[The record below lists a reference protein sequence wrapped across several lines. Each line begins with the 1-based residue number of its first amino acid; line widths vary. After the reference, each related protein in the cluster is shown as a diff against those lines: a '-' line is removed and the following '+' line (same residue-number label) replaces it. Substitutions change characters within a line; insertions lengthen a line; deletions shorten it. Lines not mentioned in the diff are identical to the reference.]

1 MQGCG
6 ISNRK
11 IEDVESLVNATSLRL
26 VEENLIPK
34 EREEVI
40 RKIVEEF
47 ASMKEEDLMN
57 DVEEIVEEK
66 DWLDNITQIMIYEI
80 KEDLPQILLGMVG
93 ISIMMLWVGVL
104 VGMEKDIFLTLVYVM
119 NVIYFIVYES
129 TKMLIE
135 YFQDNLYVEYMMGND
150 EEEKKSKKLVSG
162 KEKFNKK
169 MLELRRK
176 YSFQPAKR
184 QMIYMYRKMR
194 SEGVVQE
201 NRALEDQM
209 IVKSMR
215 SESGVMVV
223 SVIMPPDTF
232 SCAYDCHYCPND
244 PRYSRSYFHGEPTV
258 MRGERNGFSGV
269 KQFRK
274 RLIAYL
280 LNGHPI
286 DKCEVIILG
295 GTFSCY
301 QPKVA
306 ESFITELY
314 YAANTIF
321 DEDSREMKSIREEIS
336 MNESAMCKIIGVTI
350 ETRPDKI
357 TKYELKRLRK
367 MGVTRIQMGLQH
379 TDDEILRKVNRECTQ
394 KEIMEAIELLKDEG
408 FKVDIHIMP
417 DLPFSNIEMD
427 KAMFQ
432 KLLEDDRYRADQW
445 KIYPTNVMEFTEIKK
460 WYDRGEYVPYAET
473 NFDGFLDMLIDVMK
487 NMPPYIRVNRVQRD
501 FPGDYIEGGNKIT
514 NLRQVLDEKMEE
526 TKKFSQDIRSME
538 IGGED
543 FDVNR
548 VRLVRYDYDSSGGKE
563 IFLSMKSCTC
573 EGSCKKYEAYKRKKW
588 WMEKMGW
595 KGGEWFYGC
604 GKENKIYGF
613 LRLRLSDKSG
623 ENAFSVLK
631 KKGLIRELHI
641 YGKVKCTY
649 SNTDVSKSQ
658 HHGFGGILLKS
669 AEKIAKEEG
678 GKDGMAVISGVGVRN
693 YYRRHGYEIP
703 EGDVNEHGDF
713 MIKMF

>member
-1 MQGCG
+1 MEGCG
-6 ISNRK
+6 IQNRK
-11 IEDVESLVNATSLRL
+11 IEDVESLMNATSLRL
-26 VEENLIPK
+26 VEDNLIPK
-34 EREEVI
+34 DREEVI
-40 RKIVEEF
+40 RNIVKEF
-47 ASMKEEDLMN
+47 ADMKEEDLMN
-57 DVEEIVEEK
+57 DQEEIVEK
-66 DWLDNITQIMIYEI
+66 NDWLEDVSKDMIEEM
-80 KEDLPQILLGMVG
+80 KEDMPQVFLGMTG
-93 ISIMMLWVGVL
+93 ISIVMLWVSVL
-104 VGMEKDIFLTLVYVM
+104 MKMDKDIFYRMIYIM
-119 NVIYFIVYES
+119 NLIYFIIFEFSKFLMESYYHNEYE
-129 TKMLIE
+129 IE
-135 YFQDNLYVEYMMGND
+135 IEN
-150 EEEKKSKKLVSG
+150 KKKLMSG
-162 KEKFNKK
+162 KAKFNLK

-176 YSFQPAKR
+176 YSFQPSKR

-194 SEGVVQE
+194 SEGNVIE
-201 NRALEDQM
+201 NRALEDQL

-223 SVIMPPDTF
+223 SVIMPPDQF

-244 PRYSRSYFHGEPTV
+244 PRYSRSYFYGEPTV

-269 KQFRK
+269 KQFRE

-321 DEDSREMKSIREEIS
+321 DEDSREMKSIREEIKI
-336 MNESAMCKIIGVTI
+336 NENAICKIIGVTI
-350 ETRPDKI
+350 ETLPDKI
-357 TKYELKRLRK
+357 TKYELRRLRK

-379 TDDEILRKVNRECTQ
+379 TDDEILRKMNRECTQ
-394 KEIMEAIELLKDEG
+394 KEIIEAIELLKDEG

-417 DLPFSNIEMD
+417 DLPFSSIEMD
-427 KAMFQ
+427 KEMFQ

-445 KIYPTNVMEFTEIKK
+445 KIYPTNVMDFTKIKE
-460 WYDRGEYVPYAET
+460 WYYKGEYKPYAET
-473 NFDGFLDMLIDVMK
+473 NFDGFIEMLIEVMK

-538 IGGED
+538 IGGEE
-543 FDVNR
+543 FDVKR
-548 VRLVRYDYDSSGGKE
+548 VRLVRYDYESSGGKE

-573 EGSCKKYEAYKRKKW
+573 DGNCKKYDEYKRRKW
-588 WMEKMGW
+588 L
-595 KGGEWFYGC
+595 KGFLGIDEWFYGC
-604 GKENKIYGF
+604 GNENKIYGF
-613 LRLRLSDKSG
+613 LRLRLSEKSG
-623 ENAFSVLK
+623 MNAFSVLK
-631 KKGLIRELHI
+631 KKGLIRELHV
-641 YGKVKCTY
+641 YGKVKTTY
-649 SNTDVSKSQ
+649 SKIDKSRSQ
-658 HHGFGGILLKS
+658 HHGFGGELLKS
-669 AEKIAKEEG
+669 AEKIAREEG
-678 GKDGMAVISGVGVRN
+678 KKDGMAVISGVGVRN
-693 YYRRHGYEIP
+693 YYRRHGFEIP